1 MAVDL
6 LVVRLRGDDLRDD
19 LRVVVDDAVG
29 VHHLGQTLHSGVV
42 IERVD
47 GTVVQVRAG
56 FIHRRGRDAG
66 RQHEPHVDRQTLG
79 GLEHV
84 VDAVGAHDVGD
95 FMGVGDDG
103 RRAVRQRR
111 TDKFLRADKAR
122 FQMDVRVNEAGA
134 DDLARHVV
142 FHNAVVVSQTYDQ
155 PIGAGDVAG
164 GQFVGKDVDKRRV
177 LQNQIRLL
185 PPGRRLDHLLLF
197 QQLSLNLSCVALGC
211 DCHENHPFFVFYGA
225 ACRRICPVAFGP
237 VH

>member
-1 MAVDL
+1 M
-6 LVVRLRGDDLRDD
+6 VRLRGDDFGDD
-19 LRVVVDDAVG
+19 LLVVVNDAVG
-29 VHHLGQTLHSGVV
+29 VHHFRQALHSRIVV
-42 IERVD
+42 ERVNRP
-47 GTVVQVRAG
+47 VVQVCARLV
-56 FIHRRGRDAG
+56 HRRCRNARGK
-66 RQHEPHVDRQTLG
+66 HEPHVDRQSFG
-79 GLEHV
+79 RLEHV

-103 RRAVRQRR
+103 RRAVRKRR
-111 TDKFLRADKAR
+111 ADKFLRADEAR
-122 FQMDVRVNEAGA
+122 FQMDVRVNEARA

-155 PIGAGDVAG
+155 PIGTGNVAG

>member
-1 MAVDL
+1 M
-6 LVVRLRGDDLRDD
+6 VRLRGDDFGDD
-19 LRVVVDDAVG
+19 LLVVVNDAVG
-29 VHHLGQTLHSGVV
+29 VHHFRQALHSRIVV
-42 IERVD
+42 ERVNRP
-47 GTVVQVRAG
+47 VVQVCARLV
-56 FIHRRGRDAG
+56 HRRCRNARGK
-66 RQHEPHVDRQTLG
+66 HEPHVDRQSFG
-79 GLEHV
+79 RLEHV

-111 TDKFLRADKAR
+111 ADKFLRADEAR

-155 PIGAGDVAG
+155 PIGTGNVAG